1 VPAPSLL
8 DDLLDKKWVYIAF
21 FVIIG
26 GLLTAEFL
34 STVLWPIIDYQ
45 PTGLPRLEVGVTYT
59 YRYMKD
65 DQQVGSYE
73 YAVEKMEVVQGT
85 VTYSV
90 RSRTN
95 ISFQGK
101 GFYLESLLRVS
112 EASSPLSY
120 SLNGTVAGDETQIS
134 CIFQGLKVTEIAR
147 LNNETS
153 EMEIDLQPNT
163 LLADNNMPGQWELVF
178 RSFSHEQGKRYK
190 VNVFSPQAGVVIPM
204 ELNFDSNLQ
213 TVTIDGKS
221 YNCIQVRETN
231 NDLYFY
237 LYQGALIKYV
247 NNPQG
252 VALIRVP

>member
-1 VPAPSLL
+1 
-8 DDLLDKKWVYIAF
+8 LDKKWIYIAF

-34 STVLWPIIDYQ
+34 STVLWPIIDYK
-45 PTGLPRLEVGVTYT
+45 PTGLPRLEVGTTYT
-59 YRYMKD
+59 YMYMKD
-65 DQQVGSYE
+65 DQQVGSYD
-73 YAVEKMEVVQGT
+73 YTVEKMEVVQGT

-112 EASSPLSY
+112 EAASPLSY
-120 SLNGTVAGDETQIS
+120 SLNGTVAGDETQIN
-134 CIFQGLKVTEIAR
+134 CVFQGSKVNESVR
-147 LNNETS
+147 LAGETS
-153 EMEIDLQPNT
+153 YTEVDIQPNT
-163 LLADNNMPGQWELVF
+163 LLVDNNMPGHWELFF
-178 RSFSHEQGKRYK
+178 RSFNYEQGKRYK
-190 VNVFSPQAGVVIPM
+190 ANIFSPQAGSVSPM
-204 ELNFDSNLQ
+204 ELNFDTNLQ
-213 TVTIDGKS
+213 TVTIDGKGYS
-221 YNCIQVRETN
+221 CVQVRETN
-231 NDLYFY
+231 NDIYFY